1 MHVSESPQLRPEIE
15 LLLLLADLDIDES
28 RVAACRARLADY
40 GREFDWGFFVD
51 QAARQ
56 RLLPLV
62 GRNIIHH
69 GLHRAARGPSLIPY
83 PGLYIFTYH
92 GNKSR
97 NVSLV
102 DEFGKALI
110 ALNDSGLRYAI
121 RKGPVLGERIYGDM
135 GLRPMGDLDV
145 MVEKGDT
152 AAAGAVLRDLGYVQG
167 KLALD
172 GQRIEP
178 FSRGTRT
185 FWRLSMPVELPYQ
198 KMCGRDGID
207 TFVVDICTNIFQ
219 TRRDGA
225 QFTNGL
231 LERRIGGPLCG
242 EQSFTLAPEDE
253 FLDLCANLHMKAT
266 ALYYV
271 TEGGDL
277 DVLKFLDIA
286 LVCRRISEADKWPAV
301 RQRAKDLGV
310 VESVYYA
317 MHHAA
322 LLYPDAVPTA
332 ELSALRPDDCG
343 YLDEY
348 GAIEGEPQRWSRP
361 FLQRLF
367 DPRRT
372 DEVKASSP
380 TPRD

>member
-1 MHVSESPQLRPEIE
+1 MHISEPPQLRPEIE

-28 RVAACRARLADY
+28 RIAACRTRLADQ
-40 GREFDWGFFVD
+40 GRKLDWGFFVD

-56 RLLPLV
+56 RLLPLIA
-62 GRNIIHH
+62 RNIIHH
-69 GLHRAARGPSLIPY
+69 GLHRTSQGPSMIPY
-83 PGLYIFTYH
+83 HWLYIFAYQ

-97 NVSLV
+97 NISLA
-102 DEFGKALI
+102 DEFGKVLS
-110 ALNDSGLRYAI
+110 ALNTSGLRYAI
-121 RKGPVLGERIYGDM
+121 RKGPVLGERIYRDI
-135 GLRPMGDLDV
+135 GLRPISDLDV
-145 MVEKGDT
+145 MVEKSDT
-152 AAAGAVLRDLGYVQG
+152 AAVGAVLCDLGYIQG

-172 GQRIEP
+172 GERIES
-178 FSRGTRT
+178 FSRGTKT

-198 KMCGRDGID
+198 KICGRDGIE
-207 TFVVDICTNIFQ
+207 TYVVDICTNIFQ
-219 TRRDGA
+219 TRPGGA

-231 LERRIGGPLCG
+231 LERRIQGPLCG
-242 EQSFTLAPEDE
+242 EQGFTLAPEDE
-253 FLDLCANLHMKAT
+253 FLDLCANLHMEAT

-286 LVCRRISEADKWPAV
+286 LGCRRISEANTWPAV

-317 MHHAA
+317 IHHSA
-322 LLYPDAVPTA
+322 LLYPDAVPAA
-332 ELSALRPDDCG
+332 ELSALRPEDCG

-348 GAIEGEPQRWSRP
+348 GAIEGKPQRWSRP

-367 DPRRT
+367 DPRRK

-380 TPRD
+380 IPRH